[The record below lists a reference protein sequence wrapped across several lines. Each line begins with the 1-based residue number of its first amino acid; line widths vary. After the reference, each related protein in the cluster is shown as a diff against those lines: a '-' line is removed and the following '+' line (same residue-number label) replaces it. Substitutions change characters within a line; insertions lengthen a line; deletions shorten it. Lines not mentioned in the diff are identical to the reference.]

1 MNIAEKMVPR
11 TTDTTIPDP
20 PAPDAT
26 FVVPA
31 TAEQVAR
38 AAEALAAHGFSVEI
52 LNDASA
58 ARARLRAL
66 LPEGSAVFTSSSE
79 TLRLS
84 GIDEDINAS
93 GRYQAIRP
101 RVLALDRSTR
111 MNDIRVL
118 TATPEVVVG
127 SVAAVTETGSLL
139 AVSASGSQVP
149 AYGGGAARRIWVVGA
164 QKVVPDLATALRRI
178 ATYAYPLEDVRAR
191 AAYGRPSAANQIL
204 IINGEPYPGRSAV
217 LLLRQAIGY

>member
-1 MNIAEKMVPR
+1 MHSADTIVPM

-26 FVVPA
+26 FAVPA

-38 AAEALAAHGFSVEI
+38 AAKALAARGFSVEI
-52 LNDASA
+52 LGDASV

-66 LPEGSAVFTSSSE
+66 LPEGSAVFTAAGE

-84 GIDEDINAS
+84 GIHEDINAS
-93 GRYQAIRP
+93 GRYQAIGP
-101 RVLALDRSTR
+101 RVMALDRSTQ

-118 TATPEVVVG
+118 MATPEVVVG

-139 AVSASGSQVP
+139 AVSASGSQIP

-164 QKVVPDLATALRRI
+164 QKVVPDLSTALRRI
-178 ATYAYPLEDVRAR
+178 ETYAYPLEDVRAR
-191 AAYGRPSAANQIL
+191 AAYGVPSAANQIL
-204 IINGEPYPGRSAV
+204 IINGEPYPGRSTV